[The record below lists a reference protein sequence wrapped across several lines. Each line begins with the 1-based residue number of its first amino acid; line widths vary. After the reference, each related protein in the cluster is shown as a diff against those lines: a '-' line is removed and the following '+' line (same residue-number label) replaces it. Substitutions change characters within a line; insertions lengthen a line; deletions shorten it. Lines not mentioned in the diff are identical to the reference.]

1 MPARPPHSS
10 LSEMAV
16 MTSRTLRRAATLL
29 VGVAATAVAQDRS
42 ARDTS
47 KVPLRQL
54 GPVEAKTTVPVS
66 NITTVRAL
74 SSGAVFINDFQQRQL
89 LLFDPTLQNVR
100 IVADT
105 LEAPIPYGQRN
116 IGLLPFAGD
125 STLVIDPAT
134 YAMLVLDPRGEQ
146 VRVIAPPRPAD
157 INLLAGIQA
166 GTHHIDA
173 QGRLVYRANLGGG
186 GRGGFNPGMM
196 MAMGGA
202 GGGRGGEIATVIAGA
217 QGGQGQQGGRGGQQG
232 GRGGFTPVSPDS
244 APIVRADFETRKV
257 DTIGHIRLP
266 RTSFATTT
274 TPEGNTRLTAR
285 INPLPQQDEWALMAD
300 GTVAIVRVLDYR
312 INFIDGSGKSE
323 LSPRL
328 PYEWKRLEESD
339 KQALVDSMKG
349 LAKTITEQF
358 ANQTRGSNFLAT
370 FEPVPPEEL
379 PDYYPPIRAGAVR
392 ADADGNLWILPT
404 TTSEQTLMALAAQTL
419 ASGMGGGRG
428 GGGGPPPGVMMGM
441 MGGGGG
447 AGGGRGGAGGG
458 VVVGGGAG
466 AGAAGAARGAQQQ
479 GGAQRDSAQRADST
493 RGAQQGNP
501 TQALMALAGSM
512 GQPQVGFI
520 YDVVNRKGELVE
532 RIQLPVGRTLV
543 GFGPGGV
550 IYLAAREGRGM
561 VLERARR
568 AQD

>member
-1 MPARPPHSS
+1 
-10 LSEMAV
+10 

-29 VGVAATAVAQDRS
+29 VGVAATAVAQDTS

-74 SSGAVFINDFQQRQL
+74 SNGAVYLNDFQQRQL

-116 IGLLPFAGD
+116 IGLLPFVGD
-125 STLVIDPAT
+125 STLLIDPAT
-134 YAMLVLDPRGEQ
+134 YSMLVLDPRGEQ

-157 INLLAGIQA
+157 INILAGIQA

-173 QGRLVYRANLGGG
+173 QGRLVYRANLGGAG

-196 MAMGGA
+196 MAMGG
-202 GGGRGGEIATVIAGA
+202 GGAARGGEITVMAGGPPGA
-217 QGGQGQQGGRGGQQG
+217 QGQQGGRGGQQG

-312 INFIDGSGKSE
+312 VNFIDGSGKSE
-323 LSPRL
+323 FSPRL
-328 PYEWKRLEESD
+328 PYEWKRLEEKD

-349 LAKTITEQF
+349 LAARITEQF

-419 ASGMGGGRG
+419 AGGMGGGGR
-428 GGGGPPPGVMMGM
+428 GGPPPGVMAM
-441 MGGGGG
+441 MGGA
-447 AGGGRGGAGGG
+447 AGGGRGGDAGA
-458 VVVGGGAG
+458 VRGGGAAG
-466 AGAAGAARGAQQQ
+466 AGAAGAAGATGAAGAARGAQQQ
-479 GGAQRDSAQRADST
+479 AAGAQRADSA
-493 RGAQQGNP
+493 RAGQPPQGNP
-501 TQALMALAGSM
+501 AAALMALAGAA

-520 YDVVNRKGELVE
+520 YDIVNRKGELVE

-550 IYLAAREGRGM
+550 VYLAAREGRGM
-561 VLERARR
+561 VLERMRR
-568 AQD
+568 VQD